1 MLTFPR
7 LNAVPNV
14 ILEVITDV
22 EEGHSRLIIL
32 SPRSVVAMPFRLF
45 RPHELL
51 FPNTGYMIGVFIYL
65 EEGRIIILPEPSY
78 ARCRSGAPK
87 K

>member
-1 MLTFPR
+1 
-7 LNAVPNV
+7 
-14 ILEVITDV
+14 
-22 EEGHSRLIIL
+22 
-32 SPRSVVAMPFRLF
+32 MPFRLF

-65 EEGRIIILPEPSY
+65 EEGRMIILPEPSY